1 MMDTAVIIALVS
13 ALGTIIGSIISAN
26 VALNVADKQHDK
38 TMALVEY
45 RMQELE
51 EKVDKHNSVIERLY
65 VVEGKVDMLQKAKV

>member
-1 MMDTAVIIALVS
+1 MADIDTTVIIALVS
-13 ALGTIIGSIISAN
+13 ALGTIIGAVISAN

-51 EKVDKHNSVIERLY
+51 EKVDKHNNVIERLY
-65 VVEGKVDMLQKAKV
+65 VVESKVDMLSKK